1 MKMMSVVLAAATFLG
16 ALPALADECREVSK
30 PGAVTITFNDRSQS
44 TSPVVIYH
52 KWFAAAVAFAVNGE
66 ASADADHVLGFVQP
80 GPIDDER
87 REVFAVV
94 VDDRGCV
101 VAEGPLAL
109 TQWLIRKRAA
119 GLSPYR
125 WGEAT
130 ESPAAPFGPPEERN

>member
-1 MKMMSVVLAAATFLG
+1 MATDRRFGYSGEVAIKGPCVAATTANITLSG
-16 ALPALADECREVSK
+16 TQTID
-30 PGAVTITFNDRSQS
+30 AV
-44 TSPVVIYH
+44 
-52 KWFAAAVAFAVNGE
+52 
-66 ASADADHVLGFVQP
+66 
-80 GPIDDER
+80 
-87 REVFAVV
+87 AVV